1 MKRFFLLTVALL
13 TVWAAAAQM
22 RFVDATELNLI
33 GKALPTPH
41 PYHRIDTVAYKGFTK
56 GENQQVRCSAGLAL
70 VFKTNSTRID
80 LEPQYTSF
88 VYAGAS
94 TPRVASEGF
103 DLYIRKDGEWLYAAS
118 RAPKKRGEAYTMISR
133 MDSSEK
139 ECLLYLPNYSELTS
153 LRVGVDEGATITPM
167 ENPFR
172 HKIVIFGSSFTHG
185 VSTSRAGMSYP
196 MQIGRNTGL
205 YFCSIACSGNCKL
218 QPYFADYLGD
228 VKDADAMVF
237 SLDFG
242 NGAGGVWAGANQEW
256 KTQTGTG
263 ASTVTYA
270 VNNVRINNDNYGSAG
285 KYSGASGKAY
295 AKMFYNAST
304 DYFVIQ
310 DISLP
315 AGQTNFT
322 LAFGAIFPADDVS
335 LTVSADGAVWKP
347 LVYTGASAYNT
358 WTGTTVGFTLAQPV
372 PKLWIRLA
380 PTGTERAYGLNFD
393 DIRLT
398 TGGGGQQVDLGTGA
412 GLRWAEL
419 PSNFETPSS
428 DQFVHTTWTTTV
440 SGGKRVRNYT
450 YCYDKRRHNPVW
462 VAYPHH
468 RCYLEGSGRSDE
480 PWAADPA
487 LPETQQAKIYPS
499 SAGDVYQ
506 YWVADL
512 VTGRYGSG
520 YWSRGHLCM
529 SRERPGKGLEI
540 NMQTFWPT
548 NIAPQAAEPSPFGKI
563 WGNIEEAISGG
574 AIPADTLYIVAGCY
588 YENDGWVQKDA
599 SNNGALSSLSKD
611 CVMPTHQF
619 KMAVR
624 KKTVQVGKPIQE
636 CTADEL
642 ETIAFW
648 VETLTTSAATEKSQ
662 LGQFIVP
669 ISEIES
675 KMRMKFFPGIPDAA
689 KSRAGTLSAWY

>member
-1 MKRFFLLTVALL
+1 MKQLSALFRRMLGFPFPISGAFALCLL
-13 TVWAAAAQM
+13 
-22 RFVDATELNLI
+22 
-33 GKALPTPH
+33 LP
-41 PYHRIDTVAYKGFTK
+41 
-56 GENQQVRCSAGLAL
+56 
-70 VFKTNSTRID
+70 
-80 LEPQYTSF
+80 
-88 VYAGAS
+88 AS
-94 TPRVASEGF
+94 CGGDDSSDEG
-103 DLYIRKDGEWLYAAS
+103 YAAIES
-118 RAPKKRGEAYTMISR
+118 ASFTFDETTPANNAVRVIADTGWQVFWTPESAAVRVDPASGSGNGTFYVRDMPKG
-133 MDSSEK
+133 
-139 ECLLYLPNYSELTS
+139 TS
-153 LRVGVDEGATITPM
+153 VQVGVRAASGRTSGKTIT
-167 ENPFR
+167 
-172 HKIVIFGSSFTHG
+172 VT
-185 VSTSRAGMSYP
+185 RAE
-196 MQIGRNTGL
+196 T
-205 YFCSIACSGNCKL
+205 
-218 QPYFADYLGD
+218 
-228 VKDADAMVF
+228 VF

-242 NGAGGVWAGANQEW
+242 DGAGGVWAGANQEW

-285 KYSGASGKAY
+285 KYAGASGKAY
-295 AKMFYNAST
+295 AKMFYDAST

-310 DISLP
+310 DITLP
-315 AGQTNFT
+315 AGQTDFT
-322 LAFGAIFPADDVS
+322 LAFGTIFPSDDVS
-335 LTVSADGAVWKP
+335 LTVSADGAVWRP
-347 LVYTGASAYNT
+347 LAYTGASVYNT

-380 PTGTERAYGLNFD
+380 PTGTERTYGLNFD
-393 DIRLT
+393 DIVLT

-450 YCYDKRRHNPVW
+450 YCYDTRRHNPVW

-487 LPETQQAKIYPS
+487 LPESQQAKIYPS

-540 NMQTFWPT
+540 NMQTFRPT

-563 WGNIEEAISGG
+563 WANIEEAVSGG
-574 AIPADTLYIVAGCY
+574 TIPADTLYIVAGCY

-648 VETLTTSAATEKSQ
+648 VETLTTSAAT
-662 LGQFIVP
+662 
-669 ISEIES
+669 
-675 KMRMKFFPGIPDAA
+675 MA
-689 KSRAGTLSAWY
+689 SAHTASTA

>member
-1 MKRFFLLTVALL
+1 MKQLSILFRGTLGFPFPVSGAFALCLLLL
-13 TVWAAAAQM
+13 ASCGGDDSSDESYAAIESASFTFDETTPANNAVRVIANTGWQVFWTPESAAVRVEPASGSGNGVFYVWDM
-22 RFVDATELNLI
+22 P
-33 GKALPTPH
+33 K
-41 PYHRIDTVAYKGFTK
+41 
-56 GENQQVRCSAGLAL
+56 
-70 VFKTNSTRID
+70 
-80 LEPQYTSF
+80 
-88 VYAGAS
+88 GAS
-94 TPRVASEGF
+94 VQVGVR
-103 DLYIRKDGEWLYAAS
+103 AAS
-118 RAPKKRGEAYTMISR
+118 GKTSGKPVTVTRAADAVGVTLSVAPAE
-133 MDSSEK
+133 
-139 ECLLYLPNYSELTS
+139 LLYDPASPASNVVTVTTNASWKAACPNSALKFSPASGTGS
-153 LRVGVDEGATITPM
+153 ATIT
-167 ENPFR
+167 
-172 HKIVIFGSSFTHG
+172 I
-185 VSTSRAGMSYP
+185 
-196 MQIGRNTGL
+196 
-205 YFCSIACSGNCKL
+205 
-218 QPYFADYLGD
+218 
-228 VKDADAMVF
+228 ADAPAGQRTTLTVTAGEGSGAKTATCVIVRNPETPAETVF
-237 SLDFG
+237 SLD
-242 NGAGGVWAGANQEW
+242 
-256 KTQTGTG
+256 
-263 ASTVTYA
+263 
-270 VNNVRINNDNYGSAG
+270 
-285 KYSGASGKAY
+285 
-295 AKMFYNAST
+295 
-304 DYFVIQ
+304 
-310 DISLP
+310 
-315 AGQTNFT
+315 
-322 LAFGAIFPADDVS
+322 FGAIFPADDVS

>member
-1 MKRFFLLTVALL
+1 MKQLSALFRRMLGFPFPISGAFALCLL
-13 TVWAAAAQM
+13 
-22 RFVDATELNLI
+22 
-33 GKALPTPH
+33 LP
-41 PYHRIDTVAYKGFTK
+41 
-56 GENQQVRCSAGLAL
+56 
-70 VFKTNSTRID
+70 
-80 LEPQYTSF
+80 
-88 VYAGAS
+88 AS
-94 TPRVASEGF
+94 CGGDDSSDEG
-103 DLYIRKDGEWLYAAS
+103 YAAIES
-118 RAPKKRGEAYTMISR
+118 ASFTFDETTPANNAVRVIADTGWQVFWTPESAAVRVDPASGSGNGTFYVRDMPKG
-133 MDSSEK
+133 
-139 ECLLYLPNYSELTS
+139 TS
-153 LRVGVDEGATITPM
+153 VQVGVRAASGRTSGKPIT
-167 ENPFR
+167 
-172 HKIVIFGSSFTHG
+172 VT
-185 VSTSRAGMSYP
+185 RAE
-196 MQIGRNTGL
+196 T
-205 YFCSIACSGNCKL
+205 
-218 QPYFADYLGD
+218 
-228 VKDADAMVF
+228 VF

-242 NGAGGVWAGANQEW
+242 DGAGGVWAGANQEW

-285 KYSGASGKAY
+285 KYAGASGKAY
-295 AKMFYNAST
+295 AKMFYDAST

-310 DISLP
+310 DITLP
-315 AGQTNFT
+315 AGQTDFT
-322 LAFGAIFPADDVS
+322 LAFGTIFPSDDVS
-335 LTVSADGAVWKP
+335 LTVSADGAVWRP
-347 LVYTGASAYNT
+347 LAYTGASVYNT

-380 PTGTERAYGLNFD
+380 PTGTERTYGLNFD
-393 DIRLT
+393 DIVLT

-450 YCYDKRRHNPVW
+450 YCYDTRRHNPVW

-487 LPETQQAKIYPS
+487 LPESQQAKIYPS

-512 VTGRYGSG
+512 VTSRYGSG

-540 NMQTFWPT
+540 NMQTFRPT

-563 WGNIEEAISGG
+563 WANIEEAVSGG
-574 AIPADTLYIVAGCY
+574 TIPADTLYIVAGCY

-648 VETLTTSAATEKSQ
+648 VETLTTSTATEKSQ
-662 LGQFIVP
+662 LGRFIVP

>member
-1 MKRFFLLTVALL
+1 M
-13 TVWAAAAQM
+13 
-22 RFVDATELNLI
+22 
-33 GKALPTPH
+33 
-41 PYHRIDTVAYKGFTK
+41 
-56 GENQQVRCSAGLAL
+56 
-70 VFKTNSTRID
+70 
-80 LEPQYTSF
+80 
-88 VYAGAS
+88 
-94 TPRVASEGF
+94 
-103 DLYIRKDGEWLYAAS
+103 
-118 RAPKKRGEAYTMISR
+118 
-133 MDSSEK
+133 
-139 ECLLYLPNYSELTS
+139 
-153 LRVGVDEGATITPM
+153 
-167 ENPFR
+167 
-172 HKIVIFGSSFTHG
+172 
-185 VSTSRAGMSYP
+185 
-196 MQIGRNTGL
+196 
-205 YFCSIACSGNCKL
+205 
-218 QPYFADYLGD
+218 
-228 VKDADAMVF
+228 
-237 SLDFG
+237 
-242 NGAGGVWAGANQEW
+242 
-256 KTQTGTG
+256 
-263 ASTVTYA
+263 
-270 VNNVRINNDNYGSAG
+270 
-285 KYSGASGKAY
+285 
-295 AKMFYNAST
+295 
-304 DYFVIQ
+304 
-310 DISLP
+310 
-315 AGQTNFT
+315 T
-322 LAFGAIFPADDVS
+322 LAI
-335 LTVSADGAVWKP
+335 SADGKSWKP
-347 LVYTGASAYNT
+347 LTYTAAPTYNT
-358 WTGTTVGFTLAQPV
+358 WTLTRVGFTLKEPV
-372 PKLWIRLA
+372 GELYIRFS
-380 PTGTERAYGLNFD
+380 PTGTERQYGLNFD
-393 DIRLT
+393 DIRLSA
-398 TGGGGQQVDLGTGA
+398 GGGGQQVDLGTGA

-540 NMQTFWPT
+540 NMQTFRPT

>member
-1 MKRFFLLTVALL
+1 MKQLSILFRGTLGFPFPVSGAFALCLLLL
-13 TVWAAAAQM
+13 ASCGGDDSSDEGYAAIESASFTFDETTPANNAVRVIANTGWQVFWTPESAAVRVEPASGSGNGVFYVWDM
-22 RFVDATELNLI
+22 P
-33 GKALPTPH
+33 K
-41 PYHRIDTVAYKGFTK
+41 
-56 GENQQVRCSAGLAL
+56 
-70 VFKTNSTRID
+70 
-80 LEPQYTSF
+80 
-88 VYAGAS
+88 GAS
-94 TPRVASEGF
+94 VQVGVR
-103 DLYIRKDGEWLYAAS
+103 AAS
-118 RAPKKRGEAYTMISR
+118 GKTSGKPVTVTRAADAVGVTLSVAPAE
-133 MDSSEK
+133 
-139 ECLLYLPNYSELTS
+139 LLYDPASPASNVVTVTTNASWKAACPNSALKFSPASGTGS
-153 LRVGVDEGATITPM
+153 ATIT
-167 ENPFR
+167 
-172 HKIVIFGSSFTHG
+172 I
-185 VSTSRAGMSYP
+185 
-196 MQIGRNTGL
+196 
-205 YFCSIACSGNCKL
+205 
-218 QPYFADYLGD
+218 
-228 VKDADAMVF
+228 ADAPAGQRTTLTVTAGEGSGAKTATCVIVRNPETPAETVF

-506 YWVADL
+506 YWVVDL

-540 NMQTFWPT
+540 NMQTFRPT

>member
-1 MKRFFLLTVALL
+1 MGVRAASGKTSGKPVTVTRAADAVGVTLSVAPAELLYDPASPASNVVTVTTNASWKAACPNSALKFSPASGTGDGVITVSDVPAGKRCVLTVTAGTGSDAKSE
-13 TVWAAAAQM
+13 TVEIVRRADVQDDP
-22 RFVDATELNLI
+22 F
-33 GKALPTPH
+33 
-41 PYHRIDTVAYKGFTK
+41 FT
-56 GENQQVRCSAGLAL
+56 
-70 VFKTNSTRID
+70 
-80 LEPQYTSF
+80 
-88 VYAGAS
+88 
-94 TPRVASEGF
+94 
-103 DLYIRKDGEWLYAAS
+103 
-118 RAPKKRGEAYTMISR
+118 
-133 MDSSEK
+133 
-139 ECLLYLPNYSELTS
+139 
-153 LRVGVDEGATITPM
+153 
-167 ENPFR
+167 
-172 HKIVIFGSSFTHG
+172 
-185 VSTSRAGMSYP
+185 
-196 MQIGRNTGL
+196 
-205 YFCSIACSGNCKL
+205 
-218 QPYFADYLGD
+218 
-228 VKDADAMVF
+228 
-237 SLDFG
+237 LDFG
-242 NGAGGVWAGANQEW
+242 DGAGGVWADGNQEW
-256 KTQTGTG
+256 KTQTGAG
-263 ASTVTYA
+263 ASTVSYE
-270 VNNVRINNDNYGSAG
+270 VYNMRINNDNFGSAG
-285 KYSGASGKAY
+285 KYAGASGKAY
-295 AKMFYNAST
+295 AKLFYDPAKTYFTIAHIALPAAET
-304 DYFVIQ
+304 DY
-310 DISLP
+310 
-315 AGQTNFT
+315 T
-322 LAFGAIFPADDVS
+322 LSFGAIFEAGDMT
-335 LTVSADGAVWKP
+335 LAISADGKSWKP
-347 LVYTGASAYNT
+347 LTYTAAPTYNT
-358 WTGTTVGFTLAQPV
+358 WTLTRVGFTLKEPV
-372 PKLWIRLA
+372 GELYIRFS
-380 PTGTERAYGLNFD
+380 PTGTERQYGLNFD

-540 NMQTFWPT
+540 NMQTFRPT

>member
-1 MKRFFLLTVALL
+1 MKQLSILFRGTLGFPFPVSGAFALCLLLL
-13 TVWAAAAQM
+13 ASCGGDDSSDESYAAIESASFTFDETTPANNAVRVIANTGWQVFWTPESAAVRVEPASGSGNGVFYVWDM
-22 RFVDATELNLI
+22 P
-33 GKALPTPH
+33 K
-41 PYHRIDTVAYKGFTK
+41 
-56 GENQQVRCSAGLAL
+56 
-70 VFKTNSTRID
+70 
-80 LEPQYTSF
+80 
-88 VYAGAS
+88 GAS
-94 TPRVASEGF
+94 VQ
-103 DLYIRKDGEWLYAAS
+103 
-118 RAPKKRGEAYTMISR
+118 
-133 MDSSEK
+133 
-139 ECLLYLPNYSELTS
+139 
-153 LRVGVDEGATITPM
+153 VGV
-167 ENPFR
+167 
-172 HKIVIFGSSFTHG
+172 
-185 VSTSRAGMSYP
+185 RA
-196 MQIGRNTGL
+196 
-205 YFCSIACSGNCKL
+205 
-218 QPYFADYLGD
+218 
-228 VKDADAMVF
+228 
-237 SLDFG
+237 
-242 NGAGGVWAGANQEW
+242 
-256 KTQTGTG
+256 
-263 ASTVTYA
+263 
-270 VNNVRINNDNYGSAG
+270 
-285 KYSGASGKAY
+285 ASGKTSGKPVTVTRAADAVGVTLSVAPAELLY
-295 AKMFYNAST
+295 DPAS
-304 DYFVIQ
+304 
-310 DISLP
+310 P
-315 AGQTNFT
+315 ASN
-322 LAFGAIFPADDVS
+322 VV
-335 LTVSADGAVWKP
+335 TV
-347 LVYTGASAYNT
+347 
-358 WTGTTVGFTLAQPV
+358 TTVGFTLAQPV

>member
-1 MKRFFLLTVALL
+1 MKQLSALFRRMLGFPFPISGVFALCLL
-13 TVWAAAAQM
+13 
-22 RFVDATELNLI
+22 
-33 GKALPTPH
+33 LP
-41 PYHRIDTVAYKGFTK
+41 
-56 GENQQVRCSAGLAL
+56 
-70 VFKTNSTRID
+70 
-80 LEPQYTSF
+80 
-88 VYAGAS
+88 AS
-94 TPRVASEGF
+94 CGGDDSSDEG
-103 DLYIRKDGEWLYAAS
+103 YAAIES
-118 RAPKKRGEAYTMISR
+118 ASFTFDETTPANNAVRVIADTGWQVFWTPESAAVRVDPASGSGNGTFYVRDMPKG
-133 MDSSEK
+133 
-139 ECLLYLPNYSELTS
+139 TS
-153 LRVGVDEGATITPM
+153 VQVGVRAASGRTSGKPIT
-167 ENPFR
+167 
-172 HKIVIFGSSFTHG
+172 VT
-185 VSTSRAGMSYP
+185 RAE
-196 MQIGRNTGL
+196 T
-205 YFCSIACSGNCKL
+205 
-218 QPYFADYLGD
+218 
-228 VKDADAMVF
+228 VF

-242 NGAGGVWAGANQEW
+242 DGAGGVWAGANQEW

-285 KYSGASGKAY
+285 KYAGASGKAY
-295 AKMFYNAST
+295 AKMFYDAST

-310 DISLP
+310 DITLP
-315 AGQTNFT
+315 AGQTDFT
-322 LAFGAIFPADDVS
+322 LAFGTIFPSDDVS
-335 LTVSADGAVWKP
+335 LTVSADGAVWRP
-347 LVYTGASAYNT
+347 LAYTGASVYNT

-380 PTGTERAYGLNFD
+380 PTGTERTYGLNFD
-393 DIRLT
+393 DIVLT

-450 YCYDKRRHNPVW
+450 YCYDTRRHNPVW

-487 LPETQQAKIYPS
+487 LPESQQAKIYPS

-512 VTGRYGSG
+512 VTGRYGGG

-540 NMQTFWPT
+540 NMQTFRPT

-563 WGNIEEAISGG
+563 WANIEEAVSGG
-574 AIPADTLYIVAGCY
+574 TIPADTLYIVAGCY

-648 VETLTTSAATEKSQ
+648 VETLTTSTATEKSQ

>member
-1 MKRFFLLTVALL
+1 MEPVSGSGNGVFYVRDMPKGASVQVGVRAASGKTSGKPVTVTRAADAVGVTLSVAPGNLDFNPAGENRITVTSNAAWQASCPDAALKFSPASGTGDGVITVSDVPAGKRCVLTVTAGTGSDAKSE
-13 TVWAAAAQM
+13 TVEIVRRADVQDDP
-22 RFVDATELNLI
+22 F
-33 GKALPTPH
+33 
-41 PYHRIDTVAYKGFTK
+41 FT
-56 GENQQVRCSAGLAL
+56 
-70 VFKTNSTRID
+70 
-80 LEPQYTSF
+80 
-88 VYAGAS
+88 
-94 TPRVASEGF
+94 
-103 DLYIRKDGEWLYAAS
+103 
-118 RAPKKRGEAYTMISR
+118 
-133 MDSSEK
+133 
-139 ECLLYLPNYSELTS
+139 
-153 LRVGVDEGATITPM
+153 
-167 ENPFR
+167 
-172 HKIVIFGSSFTHG
+172 
-185 VSTSRAGMSYP
+185 
-196 MQIGRNTGL
+196 
-205 YFCSIACSGNCKL
+205 
-218 QPYFADYLGD
+218 
-228 VKDADAMVF
+228 
-237 SLDFG
+237 LDFG
-242 NGAGGVWAGANQEW
+242 DGAGGVWADGNQEW
-256 KTQTGTG
+256 KTQTGAG
-263 ASTVTYA
+263 ASTVSYE
-270 VNNVRINNDNYGSAG
+270 VYNMRINNDNFGSAG
-285 KYSGASGKAY
+285 KYAGASGKAY
-295 AKMFYNAST
+295 AKLFYDPAKTYFTIAHIALPVAET
-304 DYFVIQ
+304 DY
-310 DISLP
+310 
-315 AGQTNFT
+315 T
-322 LAFGAIFPADDVS
+322 LSFGAIFEAGDMT
-335 LTVSADGAVWKP
+335 LAISADGKSWKP
-347 LVYTGASAYNT
+347 LTHTAAPTYNT
-358 WTGTTVGFTLAQPV
+358 WTLTRVGFTLKEPV
-372 PKLWIRLA
+372 GELYIRFS

-540 NMQTFWPT
+540 NMQTFRPT

>member
-1 MKRFFLLTVALL
+1 MKQLSILFRGTLGFPFPVSGAFALCLLLLASCGGDDSSDEGYAAIESASFTFDETTPANNAVRVIANTGWQVFWTPESAAVRVEPVSGSGNGVFYVRDMPKGASVQVGVRAASGKTSGKPVTVTRAADAVGVTLSVAPGNLDFNPAGENRITVTSNAAWQASCPDAALKFSPASGTGDGVITVSDVPAGKRCVLTVTAGTGSDAKSE
-13 TVWAAAAQM
+13 TVEIVRRADVQDDP
-22 RFVDATELNLI
+22 F
-33 GKALPTPH
+33 
-41 PYHRIDTVAYKGFTK
+41 FT
-56 GENQQVRCSAGLAL
+56 
-70 VFKTNSTRID
+70 
-80 LEPQYTSF
+80 
-88 VYAGAS
+88 
-94 TPRVASEGF
+94 
-103 DLYIRKDGEWLYAAS
+103 
-118 RAPKKRGEAYTMISR
+118 
-133 MDSSEK
+133 
-139 ECLLYLPNYSELTS
+139 
-153 LRVGVDEGATITPM
+153 
-167 ENPFR
+167 
-172 HKIVIFGSSFTHG
+172 
-185 VSTSRAGMSYP
+185 
-196 MQIGRNTGL
+196 
-205 YFCSIACSGNCKL
+205 
-218 QPYFADYLGD
+218 
-228 VKDADAMVF
+228 
-237 SLDFG
+237 LDFG
-242 NGAGGVWAGANQEW
+242 DGAGGVWADGNQEW
-256 KTQTGTG
+256 KTQTGAG
-263 ASTVTYA
+263 ASTVSYE
-270 VNNVRINNDNYGSAG
+270 VYNMRINNDNFGSAG
-285 KYSGASGKAY
+285 KYAGASGKAY
-295 AKMFYNAST
+295 AKLFYDPAKTYFTIAHIALPAAET
-304 DYFVIQ
+304 DY
-310 DISLP
+310 
-315 AGQTNFT
+315 T
-322 LAFGAIFPADDVS
+322 LSFGAIFEAGDMT
-335 LTVSADGAVWKP
+335 LAISADGKSWKQ
-347 LVYTGASAYNT
+347 LTYTAAPTYNT
-358 WTGTTVGFTLAQPV
+358 WTLTRVGFTLKEPV
-372 PKLWIRLA
+372 GELYIRFS

-393 DIRLT
+393 DIRLSA
-398 TGGGGQQVDLGTGA
+398 GGGGQQVDLGTGA

-540 NMQTFWPT
+540 NMQTFRPT

>member
-1 MKRFFLLTVALL
+1 MKQLSALFRRMLGFPFPISGAFALCLL
-13 TVWAAAAQM
+13 
-22 RFVDATELNLI
+22 
-33 GKALPTPH
+33 LP
-41 PYHRIDTVAYKGFTK
+41 
-56 GENQQVRCSAGLAL
+56 
-70 VFKTNSTRID
+70 
-80 LEPQYTSF
+80 
-88 VYAGAS
+88 AS
-94 TPRVASEGF
+94 CGGDDSSDEG
-103 DLYIRKDGEWLYAAS
+103 YAAIES
-118 RAPKKRGEAYTMISR
+118 ASFTFDETTPANNAVRVIADTGWQVFWTPESAAVRVDPASGSGNGTFYVRDMPKG
-133 MDSSEK
+133 
-139 ECLLYLPNYSELTS
+139 TS
-153 LRVGVDEGATITPM
+153 VQVGVRAASGRTSGKTIT
-167 ENPFR
+167 
-172 HKIVIFGSSFTHG
+172 VT
-185 VSTSRAGMSYP
+185 RAE
-196 MQIGRNTGL
+196 T
-205 YFCSIACSGNCKL
+205 
-218 QPYFADYLGD
+218 
-228 VKDADAMVF
+228 VF

-242 NGAGGVWAGANQEW
+242 DGAGGVWAGANQEW

-285 KYSGASGKAY
+285 KYAGASGKAY
-295 AKMFYNAST
+295 AKMFYDAST

-310 DISLP
+310 DITLP
-315 AGQTNFT
+315 AGQTDFT
-322 LAFGAIFPADDVS
+322 LAFGTIFPSDDVS
-335 LTVSADGAVWKP
+335 LTVSADGAVWRP
-347 LVYTGASAYNT
+347 LAYTGASVYNT

-380 PTGTERAYGLNFD
+380 PTGTERTYGLNFD
-393 DIRLT
+393 DIVLT

-450 YCYDKRRHNPVW
+450 YCYDTRRHNPVW

-487 LPETQQAKIYPS
+487 LPESQQAKIYPS

-540 NMQTFWPT
+540 NMQTFRPT

-563 WGNIEEAISGG
+563 WANIEEAVSGG
-574 AIPADTLYIVAGCY
+574 TIPADTLYIVAGCY

-648 VETLTTSAATEKSQ
+648 VETLTTSTATEKSQ
-662 LGQFIVP
+662 LGRFIVP